1 MLKQHSVAESINFA
15 LSGIYHAFR
24 DNRNVRIHFAI
35 AALVI
40 ITGIFLGVSRL
51 ELIILLVM
59 IILVMSSEMINTSI
73 EEMTNLITSEHR
85 REAEIAKDVAAGT
98 VLVTSIGAAI
108 VGVIIFLPYVLRLI

>member
-1 MLKQHSVAESINFA
+1 MLKQHSVAASINFA
-15 LSGIYHAFR
+15 VQGIYHAFH
-24 DNRNVRIHFAI
+24 DNRNVRVHFAI
-35 AALVI
+35 ASVVI
-40 ITGIFLGVSRL
+40 IAGVFFGVSRF

-73 EEMTNLITSEHR
+73 EEMTDLITSEHK

-108 VGVIIFLPYVLRLI
+108 IGAIIFLPYVLRLI

>member
-1 MLKQHSVAESINFA
+1 MLKQHTLGESINFA
-15 LSGIYHAFR
+15 VQGIYHAFR
-24 DNRNVRIHFAI
+24 ENRNVRIHFAI

-40 ITGIFLGVSRL
+40 IAGIFLGVSRL

-73 EEMTNLITSEHR
+73 EEMTDLITTEHKL
-85 REAEIAKDVAAGT
+85 EAEIAKDVAAGT

>member
-1 MLKQHSVAESINFA
+1 MLKQHSLSESFGFA
-15 LSGIYHAFR
+15 FSGIYYAFR

-35 AALVI
+35 ASIVI
-40 ITGIFLGVSRL
+40 IAGIFFGVSRF

-73 EEMTNLITSEHR
+73 EEMTDLITTEHK

-108 VGVIIFLPYVLRLI
+108 VGIIILLPYVLRLI